1 MKIPNEKNQNLDEI
15 IKEPHIVL
23 QNAMPMTELIETRD
37 AILANLSAKSVLFK
51 WNLPFVEMHT
61 FTVVTLMGGDAYSIS
76 FTGRGENYELN
87 LPVAKKMIN
96 SFEFVSNSFNEEQ
109 VQFSE
114 IPAWIKSNAKF
125 WADGLI
131 SDSEFLSGIKYLI
144 K

>member
-1 MKIPNEKNQNLDEI
+1 
-15 IKEPHIVL
+15 
-23 QNAMPMTELIETRD
+23 
-37 AILANLSAKSVLFK
+37 
-51 WNLPFVEMHT
+51 
-61 FTVVTLMGGDAYSIS
+61 MGGDVYSIS

-125 WADGLI
+125 WAEGLI

-144 K
+144 KQE